1 MYKEFKEY
9 KVTGP
14 EKPMKFLVIIM
25 YEKESIRLM
34 KFKLNSYLIK
44 KPCTKKCTRLYK
56 NYVLRAHCILCLW
69 YVKRYTLQYIKRAL
83 LKVLSNQ
90 N

>member
-25 YEKESIRLM
+25 YAKESIRLM

-44 KPCTKKCTRLYK
+44 NRVQK
-56 NYVLRAHCILCLW
+56 NVHD
-69 YVKRYTLQYIKRAL
+69 YIKIMSC
-83 LKVLSNQ
+83 VLIAFYVYGM
-90 N
+90 

>member
-1 MYKEFKEY
+1 MCKKF

-14 EKPMKFLVIIM
+14 EPPVEFLVIIL
-25 YEKESIRLM
+25 YAKESIRLVN
-34 KFKLNSYLIK
+34 FKQNSYLIK

-69 YVKRYTLQYIKRAL
+69 YVKRDTLQYIKSAL
-83 LKVLSNQ
+83 
-90 N
+90 